1 MTGRKPASRQTRSE
15 VEVARVLDGVRR
27 LDRGLRVA
35 ARQVERRAGMSAAQL
50 FVLAQLSVEE
60 PLSLN
65 ELARRTLTDRSS
77 VSVVVDRLERAGFVS
92 RRSAA
97 GDRRRAEVRITPRGR
112 RVLARAPQ
120 PPTRLLLDALH
131 RLPRATVARLGRAL
145 DALNRD
151 LGFADAQMLFEDR

>member
-1 MTGRKPASRQTRSE
+1 M
-15 VEVARVLDGVRR
+15 LDGVRR

-60 PLSLN
+60 PRSLN

-77 VSVVVDRLERAGFVS
+77 VSAVVDRLERAGFVS

-112 RVLARAPQ
+112 GVLARAPQ

-131 RLPRATVARLGRAL
+131 RLPRATVGRLARAL
-145 DALNRD
+145 DALNED